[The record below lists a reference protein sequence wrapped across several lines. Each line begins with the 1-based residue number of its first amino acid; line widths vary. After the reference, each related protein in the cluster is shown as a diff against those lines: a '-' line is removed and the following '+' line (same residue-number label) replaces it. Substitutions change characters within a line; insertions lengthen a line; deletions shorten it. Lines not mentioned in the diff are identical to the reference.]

1 MDFLYNITFAVA
13 DANVSLLEV
22 ISTLCG
28 LLCVFLAGRASVANF
43 WVGYAYNILLF
54 MLFWNKNLY
63 ASMLLQPVSLF
74 INAMGHWRWTH
85 PASDEANSQKQLKV
99 TLMKWRQRGGLLLA
113 IVAAVALWG
122 FVLSNLDAWWPGVF
136 PAARSPYLD
145 ATVAVMILCAQF
157 LSAQKRLECWI
168 VWLTVDIAQII
179 LYLTSGLVFMPA
191 VSAIYLVLAAMGL
204 AQWRKQLKTQDNVA
218 DK

>member
-28 LLCVFLAGRASVANF
+28 LVCVFLAGRAAVANF

-63 ASMLLQPVSLF
+63 ASMLLQPIALF

-85 PASDEANSQKQLKV
+85 PKAGEENSSRQLKV
-99 TLMKWRQRGGLLLA
+99 TMMKWRRRGALLLA

-122 FVLSNLDAWWPGVF
+122 FVLSHLDAWWPEVF

-145 ATVAVMILCAQF
+145 ATVAVMILCAQL

-168 VWLTVDIAQII
+168 VWLIVDIAQII

-191 VSAIYLVLAAMGL
+191 VSAIYLALAAMGL
-204 AQWRKQLKTQDNVA
+204 AQWCKQLKTQDNVA